1 MSSWLPYAGLAAAV
15 GMLASGAPAEKQQS
29 ASSSPWARCCGMSPW
44 PQNSSAGSAM
54 GQGMM
59 GGSGVTGHG
68 MMEGGMM
75 GCSMARHH
83 AAMIGGLPA
92 AYANLRNP
100 LPQTP
105 ATVERGAKVY
115 AANCAS
121 CHGETGLGDGP
132 ASRDLNPKPANLA
145 WLSRMPM
152 SRWDP
157 FMYWT
162 VAEGGAPFGTAMPS
176 FKSSLPK
183 DDIWAAIAYVQAR
196 LPRSA
201 PAK

>member
-1 MSSWLPYAGLAAAV
+1 
-15 GMLASGAPAEKQQS
+15 
-29 ASSSPWARCCGMSPW
+29 
-44 PQNSSAGSAM
+44 M

-59 GGSGVTGHG
+59 GGSGMMGPG
-68 MMEGGMM
+68 MMKGGMM
-75 GCSMARHH
+75 GGSTARHH
-83 AAMIGGLPA
+83 AAMMDGVPA
-92 AYANLRNP
+92 PYADLHNP
-100 LPQTP
+100 LPRTP
-105 ATVERGAKVY
+105 ATAERG

-132 ASRDLNPKPANLA
+132 ASRGLNPKPANLA
-145 WLSRMPM
+145 RLSRMPM

-176 FKSSLPK
+176 FRSSLPK

-196 LPRSA
+196 LS
-201 PAK
+201 PAKTH